1 LPALPKRDSYIN
13 IDDLKRRISL
23 YEDEAAYKE
32 LFFHLFPSLTR
43 FSESI
48 LKSKEVAEELVSD
61 VFISVWNDRTRLQEI
76 DDFRLYLFVAVRNNS
91 LRKLKQISRRYTLS
105 LDELELPAG
114 SVDQSPEDHVLSRET
129 VQEIEA
135 AIESLPPRARL
146 IFKLAKEDHLR
157 YKEIA
162 KLLNISVKTV
172 DHQLA
177 ISLKKIAQSLGAL
190 ARKKNKKNS

>member
-1 LPALPKRDSYIN
+1 MPHRNTYIN
-13 IDDLKRRISL
+13 IDDLKRRIAL

-43 FSESI
+43 FSEGI

-61 VFISVWNDRTRLQEI
+61 VFISVWNDRARLQEI
-76 DDFRLYLFVAVRNNS
+76 EDFRLYLFVAVRNNS
-91 LRKLKQISRRYTLS
+91 LRKLKQLSKRYTIS
-105 LDELELPAG
+105 LDELDLPAG
-114 SVDQSPEDHVLSRET
+114 SFDLSPEDRVLSRET
-129 VQEIEA
+129 VREIES

-146 IFKLAKEDHLR
+146 IFKLAKEDRLR

-162 KLLNISVKTV
+162 RLLNISVKTV

-177 ISLKKIAQSLGAL
+177 LSLKKIAITLGNF
-190 ARKKNKKNS
+190 ARKKNKKNK